1 MEEVVFRPRGRVPG
15 RTGQPAAAEFGQFRP
30 GRLPALLLLDGQIAP
45 SAGLSSKV
53 AAFTLS
59 NEHATRLL
67 AKAPLRLE
75 GGPLANA
82 QRPLAQATHVNVAG
96 IIEGAGGWIEYGLR
110 EAGQG
115 NDLIEQIQAM
125 LEIARVLRS
134 YSSATYVQDGAVV
147 TQSET
152 IIRDLPR

>member
-1 MEEVVFRPRGRVPG
+1 MS
-15 RTGQPAAAEFGQFRP
+15 ASS
-30 GRLPALLLLDGQIAP
+30 GQIAP

-59 NEHATRLL
+59 NEHAMRLL
-67 AKAPLRLE
+67 AKTPLRFE

-82 QRPLAQATHVNVAG
+82 QRPLGQATHVNVGG
-96 IIEGAGGWIEYGLR
+96 IIDLAGGWIEYGLR

-125 LEIARVLRS
+125 LEIARVFRS
-134 YSSATYVQDGAVV
+134 YSSATYAQDGAVV

-152 IIRDLPR
+152 NIRDLQR